1 VTVTLI
7 PAPRGLGIAAGN
19 TATKVLE
26 KAGIKDVWTKTFGTT
41 RTTLNFAKATFD
53 ALTQVNVMRLPTNYG
68 KEEA

>member
-1 VTVTLI
+1 MLF
-7 PAPRGLGIAAGN
+7 RS

-53 ALTQVNVMRLPTNYG
+53 ALNQVNVMSLPVYC

>member
-1 VTVTLI
+1 VSVILI

-26 KAGIKDVWTKTFGTT
+26 KAGIKDVWTNTFGTT
-41 RTTLNFAKATFD
+41 RSTLNFAKATFD
-53 ALTQVNVMRLPTNYG
+53 ALNHVNVMRLPIYRR